1 MFWYS
6 KGLMLCGFIGI
17 LLVEE
22 ETNEYIVY
30 YCIPFVLSY
39 DFLIGVMKFLMRRKE
54 FVVKLLGINLCNTL
68 IYLIIYIFTLYFII
82 NNIIG
87 LGGITVGTYYII
99 TNEHWHFLLKSNHWA
114 YMFLMI
120 YFGDTLGF
128 QPVLIVLKTIVTN
141 MAIGKGHKF
150 AMFIKWLFIFWE
162 ENILF
167 RNLLKDAR
175 NIFG

>member
-54 FVVKLLGINLCNTL
+54 FVVKLLGINLC
-68 IYLIIYIFTLYFII
+68 
-82 NNIIG
+82 